1 MLGGR
6 EGRPLIGSSLTF
18 RLKAADLAVVVS
30 VLGPRCHVW
39 LWARPL
45 VLLVVVLPAVLAQ
58 VARHRSVGVR
68 VVLDVVG
75 EVDGIVEGAVL
86 VVSEVNLV
94 LSEVNRVFLVVTLM
108 GVTRGARLD

>member
-45 VLLVVVLPAVLAQ
+45 VLLVVVLLAVLAQ

-86 VVSEVNLV
+86 VVSEVN
-94 LSEVNRVFLVVTLM
+94 RVFLVVTLM
-108 GVTRGARLD
+108 GVARGARRD

>member
-1 MLGGR
+1 M
-6 EGRPLIGSSLTF
+6 IGSPLTF
-18 RLKAADLAVVVS
+18 RLKAANLAVILS
-30 VLGPRCHVW
+30 ALGPRCHVW

-45 VLLVVVLPAVLAQ
+45 VLLVVVLPAVRAQ

-68 VVLDVVG
+68 GVLDVVG

-108 GVTRGARLD
+108 GVARGARLD